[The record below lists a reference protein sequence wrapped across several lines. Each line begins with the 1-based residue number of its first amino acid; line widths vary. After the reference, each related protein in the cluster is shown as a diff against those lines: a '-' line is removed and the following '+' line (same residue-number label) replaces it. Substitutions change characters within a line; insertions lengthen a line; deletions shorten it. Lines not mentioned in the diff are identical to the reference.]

1 MQAVESSRVAA
12 QKLSHYPCDGDV
24 SGSQQQV
31 DVVGHQRPCVAGG
44 LGLIQDRLQ
53 PLEKIV
59 AVGVLPKNPTALDAT
74 AHDMVQDTRGVDAG
88 SKRHG

>member
-1 MQAVESSRVAA
+1 MCAKLTIDQARERVR
-12 QKLSHYPCDGDV
+12 HVHPD
-24 SGSQQQV
+24 
-31 DVVGHQRPCVAGG
+31 VAGD
-44 LGLIQDRLQ
+44 LGFSKDRLQ

-74 AHDMVQDTRGVDAG
+74 SHDMVQGTRGVHAG